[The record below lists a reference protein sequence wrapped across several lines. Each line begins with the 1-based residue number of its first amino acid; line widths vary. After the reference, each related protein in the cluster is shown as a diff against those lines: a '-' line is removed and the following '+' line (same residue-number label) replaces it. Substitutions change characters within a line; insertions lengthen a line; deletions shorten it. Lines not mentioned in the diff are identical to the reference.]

1 MFQLQEKATPCICP
15 GITFLRY
22 RAHWCARLQVKIFG
36 GYTRWAVDM
45 QAPDSTTP
53 ARMVLTTVDAAAR
66 AAMATPAGP
75 VHLNLQFR
83 EPLAPVE
90 ADWSAAVLKV
100 GCVHLH
106 LS

>member
-1 MFQLQEKATPCICP
+1 
-15 GITFLRY
+15 
-22 RAHWCARLQVKIFG
+22 
-36 GYTRWAVDM
+36 M

-100 GCVHLH
+100 GCGHQHLRPNVGCH
-106 LS
+106 VGQLSGASCGARLWVASACRCQASRMTETTEL

>member
-1 MFQLQEKATPCICP
+1 
-15 GITFLRY
+15 
-22 RAHWCARLQVKIFG
+22 
-36 GYTRWAVDM
+36 M

-100 GCVHLH
+100 GGVHWH
-106 LS
+106 LSLMWAARWDSALLQFWSKAVSASAC

>member
-1 MFQLQEKATPCICP
+1 
-15 GITFLRY
+15 
-22 RAHWCARLQVKIFG
+22 
-36 GYTRWAVDM
+36 M

-100 GCVHLH
+100 SCAHWH
-106 LS
+106 LSLVWPARWDSDPLHF